1 MAFNNRFTDR
11 ASAAIQLAQEAAG
24 RMGHNYVGSEHLLD
38 GLLLEG
44 GGMAAKV
51 LSEAGVTTE
60 NIEKQIEKLVGFGAP
75 DPSAPQGLTPRT
87 KRIVELAVAA
97 ASQMGHSYVGTEH
110 LLFGLLHEGQN
121 VAITILNNLGVDPR
135 ALLNKLAQHMGETQG
150 AAGQAGADGPSE
162 PAAAGGAGKALAQYG
177 KDLTKAAREG
187 KLDPVIGRQKEIDR
201 VIQILSRRTKNN
213 PALVGDPG
221 VGKTA
226 VAEGLAEKIAA
237 GDVPDNLK
245 DKKLI
250 ALDLTGMI
258 AGAKYRGE
266 FEERIKSVLEELQK
280 DKNVIL
286 FIDELHMIVG
296 AGAAEGA
303 VDAANILKPAL
314 ARGDIQIIGATTLDE
329 YRKHIEKDSALER
342 RFQPVTVNEP
352 TPEEAVQILKG
363 LRDRY
368 EAHHGVK
375 ISDEAIDAAVKL
387 SVRYVSGRQLP
398 DKAIDLIDEACSR
411 VRMQAM
417 TPPPDLKAIED
428 QIAALDAQKDEAV
441 RAQDYERAAKLRDE
455 QAAKKAEAD
464 KQRKA
469 WEESKATA
477 RDTVSEDDIAEVIAG
492 WTGIPAAR
500 LTEDEGQRL
509 LHLEDTLHA
518 RVIGQDEAVN
528 AVARAIRRGRV
539 GLRDPKRPIGS
550 FIFLGPTG
558 VGKTELC
565 KALAEA
571 LFGDENAMLRFDMS
585 EYMEKHS
592 VARMI
597 GSPPGYVGYEEGG
610 QLTEK
615 VRRKPYSVVLFDEIE
630 KAHPDVFNI
639 LLQIL
644 EDGQLTDGQGR
655 KVDFKNTVLIM
666 TSNIGAQKITG
677 KGRKTLGFGGD
688 DKPEAEQTFEDI
700 KKEVLSDL
708 KEAFR
713 PELINRIDEIIV
725 FNRLTEEEI
734 GKIADGMLRQVASR
748 MDEMELTMDWTP
760 AAREHLVKAGFD
772 PIYGARPLRRAIQSE
787 VEDLVAE
794 DFLRGN
800 IARGQHVTLDE
811 AGGKLCLRPAIP
823 GETVDEAKPDDT
835 KPDDAKESN

>member
-1 MAFNNRFTDR
+1 MLFHNRFTDR
-11 ASAAIQLAQEAAG
+11 ASAALQLAQETAG

-44 GGMAAKV
+44 GGLAYRI
-51 LSEAGVTTE
+51 LTDAGVTTQGVE
-60 NIEKQIEKLVGFGAP
+60 QQIEKQIGFGTP
-75 DPSAPQGLTPRT
+75 DPTAPQGLTPRT
-87 KRIVELAVAA
+87 KRVIEMAVACA
-97 ASQMGHSYVGTEH
+97 AQLGHSYVGTEH
-110 LLFGLLHEGQN
+110 LLFGLLREGQN
-121 VAITILNNLGVDPR
+121 VAISILSALGAD
-135 ALLNKLAQHMGETQG
+135 AEAILQTLAQRMGENSGSNATETAPKG
-150 AAGQAGADGPSE
+150 AAAD
-162 PAAAGGAGKALAQYG
+162 GKALAQYG
-177 KDLTKAAREG
+177 KDLTQAARDG
-187 KLDPVIGRQKEIDR
+187 KLDPVIGRQEEIDR

-226 VAEGLAEKIAA
+226 VAEGLAQKIVS
-237 GDVPDNLK
+237 GDVPENLK
-245 DKKLI
+245 NKRLI

-266 FEERIKSVLEELQK
+266 FEERIKNVLEELK
-280 DKNVIL
+280 KAHDVIL

-314 ARGDIQIIGATTLDE
+314 ARGEIQMIGATTLDE
-329 YRKHIEKDSALER
+329 YRKHIEKDAALER

-352 TPEEAVQILKG
+352 SPEDAVAILKG

-368 EAHHGVK
+368 EAHHGIQ
-375 ISDEAIDAAVKL
+375 ISDEAIEAAVKL

-411 VRMQAM
+411 VRMHAM
-417 TPPPDLKAIED
+417 TPPDTLKEAED
-428 QIAALDAQKDEAV
+428 SLSALQAQKDEAV
-441 RAQDYERAAKLRDE
+441 RAQNYEQAAKLRDE
-455 QAAKKAEAD
+455 ESHKKEEIEKLRKVWDETKAAAKGAVTPE
-464 KQRKA
+464 
-469 WEESKATA
+469 
-477 RDTVSEDDIAEVIAG
+477 DIAEVIAG

-500 LTEDEGQRL
+500 LTEDEGERL

-518 RVIGQDEAVN
+518 RVIGQDEAVG
-528 AVARAIRRGRV
+528 AVSRAIRRGRV

-565 KALAEA
+565 KTLAEA
-571 LFGDENAMLRFDMS
+571 MFGDENAMLRFDMS

-597 GSPPGYVGYEEGG
+597 GSPPGYVGYDEGG

-615 VRRKPYSVVLFDEIE
+615 VRRKPYSVILFDEIE

-677 KGRKTLGFGGD
+677 KTHKTLGFGGD
-688 DKPEAEQTFEDI
+688 SKNGVEQSFEDI

-725 FNRLTEEEI
+725 FNRLTEDEI
-734 GKIADGMLRQVASR
+734 GQIADGMLHQVASR
-748 MDEMELTMDWTP
+748 MEEMELTMEWTD
-760 AAREHLVKAGFD
+760 AARAHLVKAGFD
-772 PIYGARPLRRAIQSE
+772 PVYGARPLRRAIQSE

-794 DFLRGN
+794 DFLRGT
-800 IARGQHVTLDE
+800 IKRGEHVVLDE
-811 AGGKLCLRPAIP
+811 QAGRLTLHAR
-823 GETVDEAKPDDT
+823 E
-835 KPDDAKESN
+835 NQ

>member
-1 MAFNNRFTDR
+1 MLYNNRFTDR
-11 ASAAIQLAQEAAG
+11 ASSALQLAQEAAG

-38 GLLLEG
+38 GLVLEG

-51 LSEAGVTTE
+51 LTEAGVTAQK
-60 NIEKQIEKLVGFGAP
+60 IEQQIEKLVGFGAP

-97 ASQMGHSYVGTEH
+97 ASQLGHSYVGTEH
-110 LLFGLLHEGQN
+110 LLYGLLYEGQN
-121 VAITILNNLGVDPR
+121 VAITILNALGVDSR
-135 ALLNKLAQHMGETQG
+135 SLMQTLSQHMGEHQPTGG
-150 AAGQAGADGPSE
+150 AAGQSASE
-162 PAAAGGAGKALAQYG
+162 PEAAGGAGKALAQYG
-177 KDLTKAAREG
+177 KDLTKAARDG
-187 KLDPVIGRQKEIDR
+187 QLDPVIGRKNEIDR

-226 VAEGLAEKIAA
+226 VAEGLAQKIAS

-329 YRKHIEKDSALER
+329 YRKHIEKDAALER

-352 TPEEAVQILKG
+352 SPEEAVQILTG

-368 EAHHGVK
+368 EAHHGIK
-375 ISDEAIDAAVKL
+375 ISDEAIEAAVKL

-417 TPPPDLKAIED
+417 TPPPDLKTLED
-428 QIAALDAQKDEAV
+428 EISALSAKKDEAV
-441 RAQDYERAAKLRDE
+441 RAQDYEQAAKLRDE
-455 QAAKKAEAD
+455 QTAKQAEAD

-469 WEESKATA
+469 WEDTKATA
-477 RDTVSEDDIAEVIAG
+477 RDTVSADDIAEVIAG

-509 LHLEDTLHA
+509 LQLEDTLHA

-565 KALAEA
+565 KTLAEA

-597 GSPPGYVGYEEGG
+597 GSPPGYVGYDEGG

-688 DKPEAEQTFEDI
+688 DQPTGEQSFEDI

-748 MDEMELTMDWTP
+748 MDEMELTMDWTS
-760 AAREHLVKAGFD
+760 AARAHLVKAGFD

-800 IARGQHVTLDE
+800 VQRGQHVTLDE
-811 AGGKLCLRPAIP
+811 EDGKLVLRSAQTT
-823 GETVDEAKPDDT
+823 E
-835 KPDDAKESN
+835 ESKD

>member
-1 MAFNNRFTDR
+1 MLFHNRFTDR
-11 ASAAIQLAQEAAG
+11 ASAALQLAQETAG

-44 GGMAAKV
+44 GGLAYRI
-51 LSEAGVTTE
+51 LTDAGVTTQGVE
-60 NIEKQIEKLVGFGAP
+60 QQIEKQIGFGTP
-75 DPSAPQGLTPRT
+75 DPTAPQGLTPRT
-87 KRIVELAVAA
+87 KRVIEMAVACA
-97 ASQMGHSYVGTEH
+97 AQLGHSYVGTEH
-110 LLFGLLHEGQN
+110 LLFGLLREGQN
-121 VAITILNNLGVDPR
+121 VAISILSALGAD
-135 ALLNKLAQHMGETQG
+135 AEAILQTLAQRMGENSGSNATETAPKG
-150 AAGQAGADGPSE
+150 AAAD
-162 PAAAGGAGKALAQYG
+162 GKALAQYG
-177 KDLTKAAREG
+177 KDLTQAARDG
-187 KLDPVIGRQKEIDR
+187 KLDPVIGRQEEIDR

-226 VAEGLAEKIAA
+226 VAEGLAQKIVS
-237 GDVPDNLK
+237 GDVPENLK
-245 DKKLI
+245 NKRLI

-266 FEERIKSVLEELQK
+266 FEERIKNVLEELK
-280 DKNVIL
+280 KAHDVIL

-303 VDAANILKPAL
+303 VDTANILKPAL
-314 ARGDIQIIGATTLDE
+314 ARGEIQMIGATTLDE
-329 YRKHIEKDSALER
+329 YRKHIEKDAALER

-352 TPEEAVQILKG
+352 SPEDAVAILKG

-368 EAHHGVK
+368 EAHHGIQ
-375 ISDEAIDAAVKL
+375 ISDEAIEAAVKL

-411 VRMQAM
+411 VRMHAM
-417 TPPPDLKAIED
+417 TPPDTLKEAED
-428 QIAALDAQKDEAV
+428 SLSALQAQKDEAV
-441 RAQDYERAAKLRDE
+441 RAQNYEQAAKLRDE
-455 QAAKKAEAD
+455 ESHKKEEIEKLRKVWDETKAAAKGAVTPE
-464 KQRKA
+464 
-469 WEESKATA
+469 
-477 RDTVSEDDIAEVIAG
+477 DIAEVIAG

-500 LTEDEGQRL
+500 LTEDEGERL

-518 RVIGQDEAVN
+518 RVIGQDEAVG
-528 AVARAIRRGRV
+528 AVSRAIRRGRV

-565 KALAEA
+565 KTLAEA
-571 LFGDENAMLRFDMS
+571 MFGDENAMLRFDMS

-597 GSPPGYVGYEEGG
+597 GSPPGYVGYDEGG

-615 VRRKPYSVVLFDEIE
+615 VRRKPYSVILFDEIE

-677 KGRKTLGFGGD
+677 KTHKTLGFGGD
-688 DKPEAEQTFEDI
+688 SKNGAEQSFEDI

-725 FNRLTEEEI
+725 FNRLTEDEI
-734 GKIADGMLRQVASR
+734 GQIADGMLHQVANR
-748 MDEMELTMDWTP
+748 MEEMELTMEWTD
-760 AAREHLVKAGFD
+760 AARAHLVKAGFD
-772 PIYGARPLRRAIQSE
+772 PVYGARPLRRAIQSE

-794 DFLRGN
+794 DFLRGT
-800 IARGQHVTLDE
+800 IKRGEHVVLDE
-811 AGGKLCLRPAIP
+811 QDGRLTLHAR
-823 GETVDEAKPDDT
+823 E
-835 KPDDAKESN
+835 NQ